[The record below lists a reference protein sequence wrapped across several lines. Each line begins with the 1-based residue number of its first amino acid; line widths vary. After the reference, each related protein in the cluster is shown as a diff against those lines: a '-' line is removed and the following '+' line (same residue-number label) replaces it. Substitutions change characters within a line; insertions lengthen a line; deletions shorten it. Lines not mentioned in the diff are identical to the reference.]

1 MTRVI
6 AVSRLVYGYAHP
18 RMRTKLTALIAA
30 CCTLAVGVTAVQA
43 APIPVA
49 QYTFAT
55 QGDVSA
61 FTNASTGGGKCAKK
75 WRNQMALGV
84 TLGAGTNSCVLRTS
98 VVADSSDLAPDQ
110 IISAVVSLG
119 QGGSAKLRNKAY
131 QGVAVRQSDT
141 AGYELRVFPVAK
153 KWQVYRDPKG
163 TGAAVL
169 LAAGSGNFIRSGAE
183 SRLAPKQG
191 AGDKQGVQGAKSNN
205 IALRAFD
212 FGGAST
218 SLVATINGRNVL
230 TNTDSGMDQPDGRRS
245 AVTAGVKGT
254 AAGTG
259 IVGVFDDVTVQ
270 VPNPF

>member
-1 MTRVI
+1 
-6 AVSRLVYGYAHP
+6 
-18 RMRTKLTALIAA
+18 MRTKLTALIIACGLLAGGAA
-30 CCTLAVGVTAVQA
+30 AVHA

-84 TLGAGTNSCVLRTS
+84 TLGEGTNACVLNTS
-98 VVADSSDLAPDQ
+98 VVADSSDAAPDQ

-119 QGGSAKLRNKAY
+119 RGGIAKLQKKAY
-131 QGVAVRQSDT
+131 QGVALRRSDT
-141 AGYELRVFPVAK
+141 AGYELRVLPVAK
-153 KWQVYRDPKG
+153 KWQVFRDPKG
-163 TGAAVL
+163 SGAAVL
-169 LAAGSGNFIRSGAE
+169 FGSGTGSFIRSGAE
-183 SRLAPKQG
+183 GTPGQDGQAAK
-191 AGDKQGVQGAKSNN
+191 GAKSNN

-218 SLVATINGRNVL
+218 SVVATINGRNVL
-230 TNTDSGMDQPDGRRS
+230 STTDSGMDQPDGRRS
-245 AVTAGVKGT
+245 AITAGVKGT
-254 AAGTG
+254 GAGTG